1 MSGSKAP
8 DFDAYG
14 LFRATHSHFSAP
26 LRSVLNMCHW
36 HIAPY
41 PLFAYRGIIIPLLC
55 SYRGGS
61 KGLSPTYEQAH
72 VGLDLLTLASYKYI
86 IKGGL
91 AQMYKSRRTIFGF
104 LLALALIL
112 GVLPEFHVRAEE
124 NSQTYTVGAD
134 NHTQW
139 NSVQDGVFQY
149 AAGSMK
155 IEGAGLQGDA
165 AQADVA
171 AGKEITI
178 TLTPETDCVLRSFMV
193 NGLSIAQSSMTAN
206 GASYIYK
213 TKVENADLKFEP
225 MFEASGGNVPG
236 PNPGT
241 GNNICF
247 RLEGDGISPNDYAT
261 WKNNHIEIYI
271 GIGETYKTLDQWL
284 GENQISVNEAEYRVT
299 ESVDTVKVY
308 VLNSGSEK
316 YIIQGAGTSE
326 DNAMTWAEKR
336 TYSIQVDKER
346 FTITWGYDSKI
357 HGEDA
362 YLEHGT
368 ARIIQI
374 NDAAPNTND
383 SYGNNAG
390 DNNGGNL
397 VVQPGAT
404 VTVELKPD
412 YGYQLKGV
420 SLNGISLAA
429 AKDVST
435 FTFTMPNTQI
445 HFKGIFEKAE
455 DTVDTSAAKEV
466 TSASISNGA
475 NAAESG
481 NLQLTVTDNTGYNVS
496 VAQQKVAGAVSAQAV
511 ELDLK
516 QLVAQ
521 GNGKNWEQQIT
532 EFANPITLSLGI
544 SNYDANYDYVVVRD
558 HNGTTTAL
566 DTKVIDGKVTFETN
580 QFSTYVIVKKEK
592 SETGSGDN
600 SDDDSDEED
609 DSNSVAQPAATPAS
623 TQELDAVPKTGEN
636 IGSYGMEIV
645 LLFGGIVLIST
656 GILFNKKSKSG
667 K

>member
-1 MSGSKAP
+1 M
-8 DFDAYG
+8 
-14 LFRATHSHFSAP
+14 
-26 LRSVLNMCHW
+26 N
-36 HIAPY
+36 I
-41 PLFAYRGIIIPLLC
+41 
-55 SYRGGS
+55 
-61 KGLSPTYEQAH
+61 
-72 VGLDLLTLASYKYI
+72 YKYI

-91 AQMYKSRRTIFGF
+91 AQMYKSRRMIFGF
-104 LLALALIL
+104 LLALVLIL
-112 GVLPEFHVRAEE
+112 GVLPEFHVRAED
-124 NSQTYTVGAD
+124 NSQTYKVSAD
-134 NHTQW
+134 DHTQW
-139 NSVQDGVFQY
+139 KSVQDGVFRY
-149 AAGSMK
+149 DAGSMK
-155 IEGAGLQGDA
+155 IDGAGLQGDA
-165 AQADVA
+165 AQADVSV
-171 AGKEITI
+171 GTQITI
-178 TLTPETDCVLRSFMV
+178 TLTPETDCVLRNFMV
-193 NGLSIAQSSMTAN
+193 NDLSIAQSSMTAN

-213 TKVENADLKFEP
+213 TKVENANLKFEP

-284 GENQISVNEAEYRVT
+284 GENQILVDGAEYRVT

-316 YIIQGAGTSE
+316 YMIQGAGISE
-326 DNAMTWAEKR
+326 DTAMIWMGKGN
-336 TYSIQVDKER
+336 YSIQVDKER
-346 FTITWGYDSKI
+346 FTITWGYDSKTY
-357 HGEDA
+357 GEDA

-368 ARIIQI
+368 ARVIQI

-383 SYGNNAG
+383 PYGNNAG

-397 VVQPGAT
+397 VVQPGST

-420 SLNGISLAA
+420 SLNGMSLAA

-475 NAAESG
+475 NAAGSG
-481 NLQLTVTDNTGYNVS
+481 NLQLTVADSTGYDMTA
-496 VAQQKVAGAVSAQAV
+496 AQQKVAGAVSAQAV
-511 ELDLK
+511 ELNLN
-516 QLVAQ
+516 QIVAK
-521 GNGKNWEQQIT
+521 GDGTNWETKIT
-532 EFANPITLSLGI
+532 EFTNPITLSLGI
-544 SNYDANYDYVVVRD
+544 NNYDANYDYVVVRD

-566 DTKVIDGKVTFETN
+566 PTKVIDGKVTFETN

-592 SETGSGDN
+592 TTAGTGGSSHEDSKGNDN
-600 SDDDSDEED
+600 NSSD
-609 DSNSVAQPAATPAS
+609 AQPAATQAV
-623 TQELDAVPKTGEN
+623 TQELDVVLKTGES
-636 IGSYGMEIV
+636 ITTYVMEIM
-645 LLFGGIVLIST
+645 LLFGGILLIT
-656 GILFNKKSKSG
+656 MGILLQRKHG
-667 K
+667 

>member
-1 MSGSKAP
+1 M
-8 DFDAYG
+8 
-14 LFRATHSHFSAP
+14 
-26 LRSVLNMCHW
+26 N
-36 HIAPY
+36 I
-41 PLFAYRGIIIPLLC
+41 
-55 SYRGGS
+55 
-61 KGLSPTYEQAH
+61 
-72 VGLDLLTLASYKYI
+72 YKYI

-104 LLALALIL
+104 LLVLVMIL
-112 GVLPEFHVRAEE
+112 GDLPEFHVRAEE

-134 NHTQW
+134 DHTQW

-475 NAAESG
+475 NAAGSG
-481 NLQLTVTDNTGYNVS
+481 NLQLTVADSTGYDMMA
-496 VAQQKVAGAVSAQAV
+496 AQQKVAGAVSAQAV
-511 ELDLK
+511 ELDLN
-516 QLVAQ
+516 QIVAK
-521 GNGKNWEQQIT
+521 GDGTNWETKIT
-532 EFANPITLSLGI
+532 EFTNPITLSLGI
-544 SNYDANYDYVVVRD
+544 NNYDANYDYVVVRD

-566 DTKVIDGKVTFETN
+566 PTKVIDGKVTFETN

-592 SETGSGDN
+592 TTAGTGGSSHEDSKGNDN
-600 SDDDSDEED
+600 SSSD
-609 DSNSVAQPAATPAS
+609 AQPAATQAVA
-623 TQELDAVPKTGEN
+623 QELDVVPKTGEN

-656 GILFNKKSKSG
+656 GILFNKKSNGKSKSG

>member
-1 MSGSKAP
+1 M
-8 DFDAYG
+8 
-14 LFRATHSHFSAP
+14 
-26 LRSVLNMCHW
+26 N
-36 HIAPY
+36 I
-41 PLFAYRGIIIPLLC
+41 
-55 SYRGGS
+55 
-61 KGLSPTYEQAH
+61 
-72 VGLDLLTLASYKYI
+72 YKYI

-104 LLALALIL
+104 LLALVLIL

-134 NHTQW
+134 DHTPW

-155 IEGAGLQGDA
+155 IEGAGLRGDA
-165 AQADVA
+165 AQAAVA
-171 AGKEITI
+171 AGTEITI
-178 TLTPETDCVLRSFMV
+178 TLTPETDCVLRNFMV

-316 YIIQGAGTSE
+316 YMIQGAGTSE
-326 DNAMTWAEKR
+326 DTAMTWTGKGN
-336 TYSIQVDKER
+336 YSIQVDKER
-346 FTITWGYDSKI
+346 LTITWGYDSKTY
-357 HGEDA
+357 GEDA

-374 NDAAPNTND
+374 NDTAPNTND
-383 SYGNNAG
+383 PYGNNAG

-397 VVQPGAT
+397 VVQPGDK

-420 SLNGISLAA
+420 SLNGMSLAA

-475 NAAESG
+475 NAAGSG
-481 NLQLTVTDNTGYNVS
+481 NLQLTVADSTGYDMTA
-496 VAQQKVAGAVSAQAV
+496 AQQKVAGAVSAQAV
-511 ELDLK
+511 ELDLNQIVDK
-516 QLVAQ
+516 
-521 GNGKNWEQQIT
+521 GDGTNWETKIT
-532 EFANPITLSLGI
+532 EFTNPITLSLGI
-544 SNYDANYDYVVVRD
+544 NNYDANYDYVVVRD
-558 HNGTTTAL
+558 HNGTTSAL
-566 DTKVIDGKVTFETN
+566 PTKVIDGKVTFETN

-592 SETGSGDN
+592 TAAGTGGSSHEDSKGNDDN
-600 SDDDSDEED
+600 SSE
-609 DSNSVAQPAATPAS
+609 AQPAATQAV
-623 TQELDAVPKTGEN
+623 TQELDVVLKTGES
-636 IGSYGMEIV
+636 ITTYVMEIM
-645 LLFGGIVLIST
+645 LLFGGILLIT
-656 GILFNKKSKSG
+656 MGILFNKKSNGKSKSG